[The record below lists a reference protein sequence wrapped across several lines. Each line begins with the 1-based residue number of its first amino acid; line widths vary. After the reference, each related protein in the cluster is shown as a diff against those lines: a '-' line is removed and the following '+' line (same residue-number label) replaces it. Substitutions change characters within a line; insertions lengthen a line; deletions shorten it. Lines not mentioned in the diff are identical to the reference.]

1 MPSDA
6 HSLIAST
13 IEHARQTGESHSV
26 FRIDGDYLVDF
37 WVEYNGGLP
46 VIGYKN
52 LETGFVNHDVT
63 ALQLL
68 DLLESFQ

>member
-13 IEHARQTGESHSV
+13 IEHARQTGNSHSV
-26 FRIDGDYLVDF
+26 FKIDDDYLVDF

-46 VIGYKN
+46 IIGYRN
-52 LETGFVNHDVT
+52 LDTGEFKQDVT
-63 ALQLL
+63 AFQLL

>member
-6 HSLIAST
+6 HSLIAAT
-13 IEHARQTGESHSV
+13 IEHARQTGDSHCA
-26 FRIDGDYLVDF
+26 FRIDADYLADF

-46 VIGYKN
+46 IIGYRN
-52 LETGFVNHDVT
+52 CETGEVKHDVT
-63 ALQLL
+63 AFQLL

>member
-13 IEHARQTGESHSV
+13 IEHARQTGDSYSV
-26 FRIDGDYLVDF
+26 FKIDADYLVDF

-46 VIGYKN
+46 IIGYKN
-52 LETGFVNHDVT
+52 LETGDVQQDVT

-68 DLLESFQ
+68 NLLESFQ

>member
-1 MPSDA
+1 MRSDA

-13 IEHARQTGESHSV
+13 IEHARQAGNSYSA
-26 FRIDGDYLVDF
+26 FKIDSDYLVDF

-46 VIGYKN
+46 IIGYRN
-52 LETGFVNHDVT
+52 CETGEVKHDVT
-63 ALQLL
+63 AFQLL

>member
-6 HSLIAST
+6 HSLIAAT
-13 IEHARQTGESHSV
+13 IEHARQTGDSHCA
-26 FRIDGDYLVDF
+26 FIIDADYLVDF

-46 VIGYKN
+46 IIGYRN
-52 LETGFVNHDVT
+52 CETGEVKHNVT
-63 ALQLL
+63 AFQLL

>member
-13 IEHARQTGESHSV
+13 IEHARQTGNSHSA
-26 FRIDGDYLVDF
+26 FIIDADYLVDF

-46 VIGYKN
+46 IIGYRN
-52 LETGFVNHDVT
+52 RETGEVKHDVT
-63 ALQLL
+63 AFQLL